1 MSSADRLHVECPGCR
16 AKLVV
21 DRATGEIVASKLP
34 ERPLAG
40 GHTLEGL
47 MDEMEASRA
56 AAEDRFTQ
64 EVAAQKDRER
74 LLDEKFQEALKR
86 AEEDPDDTPPKRP
99 FDLD

>member
-1 MSSADRLHVECPGCR
+1 MGSTDRLHVECPACGT
-16 AKLVV
+16 KLVV
-21 DRATGEIVASKLP
+21 DRATGEIVASRLA

-47 MDEMEASRA
+47 MDEMEAGRV
-56 AAEDRFTQ
+56 AAEDRFSQ
-64 EVAAQKDRER
+64 EMAAQKDRGR
-74 LLDEKFQEALKR
+74 LLEEKFREALKR